1 MIPSCRKTQCEY
13 FSEKKLLIAQK
24 CRWSPKPSGIRMF
37 LPVSILPWCWWL
49 LTPCRVLPIKIK
61 QWNLP
66 LVDYSFHE
74 MFSLKS
80 AVLFGGLFIHSRT
93 FPKLDLLI
101 SNLVTAL
108 PTKSLENSK
117 SSVII
122 PPIFIVSSPV
132 IDPTARKHSFFLTT
146 KVFPC
151 DYRNSF
157 TASRSFAVPPPR
169 TAIPFWKSWTPESSL
184 RAGLTLFHGPLMY
197 CYFYD
202 ILWNT
207 TASRMV
213 NLFQKLFNFPR
224 PTRES
229 LSTALIALM
238 EGFS

>member
-1 MIPSCRKTQCEY
+1 
-13 FSEKKLLIAQK
+13 
-24 CRWSPKPSGIRMF
+24 MF

-49 LTPCRVLPIKIK
+49 LTPRRVLPIKIK

-117 SSVII
+117 SCVTI
-122 PPIFIVSSPV
+122 PPIFTVSSPV

-146 KVFPC
+146 KVFPVTTEIHLQPPDLLLC
-151 DYRNSF
+151 LPHVQLSL
-157 TASRSFAVPPPR
+157 SGSLEPPR
-169 TAIPFWKSWTPESSL
+169 VVWGLDLPFS
-184 RAGLTLFHGPLMY
+184 
-197 CYFYD
+197 
-202 ILWNT
+202 
-207 TASRMV
+207 MV
-213 NLFQKLFNFPR
+213 P
-224 PTRES
+224 
-229 LSTALIALM
+229 
-238 EGFS
+238 